1 MIKWLTSAAT
11 GLFSTAGVAL
21 ALLPGGV
28 VIDHNLPAEL
38 PETGVSTFEITVH
51 KGALDY
57 FGRLQFD
64 LPEGVELHPLHTQG
78 GSFSTDKQEHT
89 AIISWL
95 SLPEA
100 DPFTVRLELDASAA
114 VYANS
119 SELAMSWQ
127 FAFVENNARQ
137 LVELDP
143 IRFRLGGVDAGAPDV
158 AARAAD
164 VASAV
169 EDEVASSDEAV
180 KTSGPSC
187 VRTITELA
195 SGQGFLVRLEVKSLH
210 VGQFSKLTETL
221 PLGCEAMPAI
231 TASSICTQ
239 AGQNLQFLWF
249 DSPVGEQLLEYTL
262 PRCTLSSIEE
272 LSGTLS
278 FVKGDIS
285 HEVPIIDF
293 GKTELTSETLAI
305 NALVAPETGVSY
317 RVQIAAGH
325 SEMVTDYFNRMF
337 DFAARVTV
345 EQHEGW
351 LKYTTGAFEH
361 YHGARNERKRLTEL
375 HDFRGP
381 FVAAYQD
388 GERITVQHALTLTGC
403 GWTQ

>member
-1 MIKWLTSAAT
+1 MIKWLTSVAT

-21 ALLPGGV
+21 ALLPSGV

-78 GSFSTDKQEHT
+78 GSFSTNNQEHT

-114 VYANS
+114 VYTNS
-119 SELAMSWQ
+119 SVLAMPWQ

-143 IRFRLGGVDAGAPDV
+143 IRFRVGGVE
-158 AARAAD
+158 AAAAD

-169 EDEVASSDEAV
+169 EDEVASSHEVV
-180 KTSGPSC
+180 KPSGPSC

-210 VGQFSKLTETL
+210 EGQFSKLTETL
-221 PLGCEAMPAI
+221 PLGCDAMPRI

-239 AGQNLQFLWF
+239 AGQNLQFMWF
-249 DSPVGEQLLEYTL
+249 YSPVGEQLLEYTL
-262 PRCTLSSIEE
+262 PHCTLSSIEE
-272 LSGTLS
+272 LSGILS
-278 FVKGDIS
+278 FVEGDIS
-285 HEVPIIDF
+285 HEVPIIEL

-305 NALVAPETGVSY
+305 NEMVAPETGVSY

-325 SEMVTDYFNRMF
+325 SEMVTDYFTRMF

-351 LKYTTGAFEH
+351 LKYTTGAFGH
-361 YHGARNERKRLTEL
+361 YNGAKNERQRLTEL